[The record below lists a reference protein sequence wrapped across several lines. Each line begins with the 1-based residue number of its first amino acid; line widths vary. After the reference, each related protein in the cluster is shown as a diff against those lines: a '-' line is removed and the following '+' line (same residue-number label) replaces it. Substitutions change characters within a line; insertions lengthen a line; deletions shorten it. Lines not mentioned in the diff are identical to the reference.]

1 MDQQPILPGP
11 PTSDLAGRAAAFHRA
26 AARAR
31 RIGLGSL
38 VCPVLLPGL
47 LLAATDLGVRDTR
60 FTING
65 EPMFLLGSSYYGAL
79 GAPEGF
85 IRQDLND
92 LQRHGFNWIRVWAT
106 WAAFTN
112 DVAAVDGEGRPRE
125 PYLGRLAS
133 LVAECDRRG
142 MVVDVTLSRGNG
154 VTGPPRLART

>member
-1 MDQQPILPGP
+1 MYQQPISPGP
-11 PTSDLAGRAAAFHRA
+11 PASDLARHAAAFHRG

-47 LLAATDLGVRDTR
+47 LLAATELGVRDAR
-60 FTING
+60 FTLNG
-65 EPMFLLGSSYYGAL
+65 EPVFLLGSSYYGAL

-85 IRQDLND
+85 IRQDLDD

-112 DVAAVDGEGRPRE
+112 DVAAVDGEGGPRE
-125 PYLGRLAS
+125 P
-133 LVAECDRRG
+133 
-142 MVVDVTLSRGNG
+142 
-154 VTGPPRLART
+154 